1 MKKKVMQVK
10 NKDRKADPNVTIDM
24 RRKERRLAI
33 VRSQLP
39 YWVMLIIPLT
49 FFLLI
54 RYWPMYGLSI
64 AFQNYRIGDPFIS
77 PDSKWAGLKWFKMLF
92 RNPNF
97 PRLIRNTLL
106 LNILSICVSFPMA
119 VGFALLLNEIRVRA
133 FRSFAANV
141 SLLP

>member
-24 RRKERRLAI
+24 RRKERRLAV

-64 AFQNYRIGDPFIS
+64 AFQNYRIGDPF
-77 PDSKWAGLKWFKMLF
+77 GL
-92 RNPNF
+92 
-97 PRLIRNTLL
+97 
-106 LNILSICVSFPMA
+106 
-119 VGFALLLNEIRVRA
+119 
-133 FRSFAANV
+133 
-141 SLLP
+141 